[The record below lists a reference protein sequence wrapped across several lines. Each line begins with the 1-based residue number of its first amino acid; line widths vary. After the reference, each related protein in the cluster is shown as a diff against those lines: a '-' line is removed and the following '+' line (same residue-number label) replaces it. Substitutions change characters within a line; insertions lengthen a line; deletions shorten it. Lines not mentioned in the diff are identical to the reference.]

1 MGGGR
6 LFDFDG
12 PVFGFFDRLS
22 DIVILNV
29 VFFICCLPVFT
40 IGASLTALSS
50 ITQKMA
56 RKEEGYIVRGFFR
69 AFRQNFRQSTV
80 IWLIMCFLGLIFALD
95 FRILRGLNG
104 GAYVSAALGVLLVL
118 SMIYFFEF
126 IYVFPLLARFDN
138 TLMNTMKNALLLSV
152 KYLPWTVL
160 LTLLAVLPYIALYY
174 YLGIMI
180 PVLLLG
186 GFSLISLASSCIFKR
201 LFDPLIK
208 EEETS

>member
-12 PVFGFFDRLS
+12 PFFSFFDRLS

-29 VFFICCLPVFT
+29 VFFVCCLPVFT
-40 IGASLTALSS
+40 IGAALTALSTV
-50 ITQKMA
+50 TQKMA

-69 AFRQNFRQSTV
+69 SFKQNFLQSTG
-80 IWLIMCFLGLIFALD
+80 IWLILCFLGLIFALD
-95 FRILRGLNG
+95 IRILRGMEG
-104 GAYVSAALGVLLVL
+104 GPVISAALGVLLVL
-118 SMIYFFEF
+118 GLIYFFEF
-126 IYVFPLLARFDN
+126 IYVFPLLAKFDN
-138 TLMNTMKNALLLSV
+138 SIVNTMKNALLLSV
-152 KYLPWTVL
+152 KYLPWTII

-174 YLGIMI
+174 YLGVMI
-180 PVLLLG
+180 PVFMLG
-186 GFSLISLASSCIFKR
+186 GFSLISLASSYIFKR

>member
-29 VFFICCLPVFT
+29 IFFICCLPVFT
-40 IGASLTALSS
+40 IGASLTALST

-69 AFRQNFRQSTV
+69 SFKQNFKQSTL
-80 IWLIMCFLGLIFALD
+80 IWLIICFLGLIFALD

-104 GAYVSAALGVLLVL
+104 GAFASAAVGVLLVL
-118 SMIYFFEF
+118 AMVYFFEF

-138 TLMNTMKNALLLSV
+138 TLMNTMKNALLLSL
-152 KYLPWTVL
+152 KYLPWTIL

-180 PVLLLG
+180 PVFMLG
-186 GFSLISLASSCIFKR
+186 GFSLISLASSYIFKG